1 MAILIGE
8 ILTGITMENEMKKMI
23 LPFTASIIFV
33 GFSSNVV
40 AENMNIP
47 LYVEQDL
54 VSICKVAAQ
63 DKVRK
68 MNQLIKGIRLN
79 HKLVALKVVC
89 NGKDIISFAEHFG
102 AKNTTAKLSR
112 NIGNVKVTDL
122 AFIDHGKYH
131 VTFDY

>member
-1 MAILIGE
+1 
-8 ILTGITMENEMKKMI
+8 MENEMKKMI
-23 LPFTASIIFV
+23 LPFTASIIFTA
-33 GFSSNVV
+33 FSSSVV
-40 AENMNIP
+40 AESMHIP

-68 MNQLIKGIRLN
+68 MNKLIKGIRLN
-79 HKLVALKVVC
+79 HKVVALKVVC
-89 NGKDIISFAEHFG
+89 NGSDIISFAEQFG

-112 NIGNVKVTDL
+112 SIGKVEVTDL